1 MFIDDSAV
9 RVECKPIGSLPI
21 ETFVQF
27 YNEDYG
33 MIVSHEKCRS
43 LTSFYNFKTHKIDS
57 VKDAHVVMVFD
68 AAIVLKGG
76 ASS

>member
-1 MFIDDSAV
+1 MLIDDSAV

-27 YNEDYG
+27 YNEYYG
-33 MIVSHEKCRS
+33 MIVSHDKCRS
-43 LTSFYNFKTHKIDS
+43 LTSFYDFKTHKIDY
-57 VKDAHVVMVFD
+57 VTDAHVVMVYD
-68 AAIVLKGG
+68 AAIVVKGG